1 VCNRDERRTRPD
13 ALGPCLRHIRRRAAA
28 FPLDPLSG
36 GTWIGVNDAGLVLAL
51 LNRTVGAVAVDR
63 PRQSRGIIIPPL
75 LAHDTLDAVVERAN
89 RILPDRFEPFRL
101 IALQG
106 MALAVVTSD
115 GHELSC
121 DAGAVD
127 RPLMFTS
134 SSLGDVRVEW
144 PRRELFERMVV
155 RAPAA
160 ERPKAQDRFHRHR
173 WRARPA
179 LSVLMARQDA
189 RTVSRTVIEILPR
202 RIALRYQPIRP
213 VH

>member
-13 ALGPCLRHIRRRAAA
+13 ALGPSLRRVRGRTAA

-36 GTWIGVNDAGLVLAL
+36 GTWIGINDAGLVLAL
-51 LNRTVGAVAVDR
+51 LNRTVDAVAVDR
-63 PRQSRGIIIPPL
+63 PRRSRGIIIPPL

-89 RILPDRFEPFRL
+89 RIVPGRFEPFRL
-101 IALQG
+101 VAVQG
-106 MALAVVTSD
+106 TALAVVTSD
-115 GHELSC
+115 GHELYC
-121 DAGAVD
+121 EAGAMD

-155 RAPAA
+155 RAPVA
-160 ERPKAQDRFHRHR
+160 ERGKQQDRYHRHR

-189 RTVSRTVIEILPR
+189 RTVSRTVVEIQPG
-202 RIALRYQPIRP
+202 RISLRYQALRQG
-213 VH
+213 H